1 MVLPKSNSS
10 STGANHSQS
19 APCLTE
25 SDWETSALL
34 KRSIAFD
41 ESNAFYEEGTAWE
54 CETKKR
60 KLLSAGDANAAN
72 GRLSRTSCSSIGG
85 SNATAVGYWCPMSE
99 HRVHISPLSG
109 LDLIHFSY
117 ADSDT
122 SSPTR
127 SPSPSPRGSKTMVFE
142 KTGTSTPSRC
152 STPSSG
158 VWSSRTLLAKSGESS
173 HSDGI
178 KQQCDVPDDRRAAS
192 SAEFAVLASGISESI
207 DVGMDGSNA
216 STEGFNCGS
225 GAVSNLL
232 IPRSAML
239 ASKVVTSVRPASCD
253 RPVNGNTNG
262 SAITNSNCHN
272 SPDGSMSFNVIDRNG
287 HEFASASTANGYMPA
302 IFDSEKASTSK
313 IPVVEALKPSTSETD
328 LSDKQHGIS
337 PKMHTNKPS
346 EPNTCLV
353 CSVVCSRHAQYR
365 GSKTMVFEKTGT
377 STPSRCSTPSSGVW
391 SSRTLLAK
399 SGESSH
405 SDGIKQ
411 QCDVPDDRRAA
422 SSAEFAVLASGIS
435 ESIDVGMDGS
445 NASTEGFNCGS
456 GAVSNLLIPR
466 SAMLASKVVTS
477 VRPASCDRPVNGNTN
492 GSAITNS
499 NCHNSPDGSMSFN
512 VIDRNG
518 HEFASASTANGYM
531 PAIFDSE
538 KASTSK
544 IPVVEALKPSTSET
558 DLSDKQHGISPK
570 DVITNSSL
578 KMTRKRVLSERGKA
592 EASYPVIDRK
602 TLFSSWRGSRLL
614 QACYRNAGVGLL
626 NYSNDCFLNA
636 VLQMMVHT
644 APLARYVAELHSCSN
659 CSHNCF
665 VCAMGEHV
673 RKALTSPGPFRAN
686 WIQPY
691 LKKIFPTHMP
701 GYQEDAHELL
711 TLILDALDPT
721 PPASAKQNAPSAS
734 TSNQFREQCS
744 STPMEQMFGGAL
756 RNEIRCFGCG
766 ENYIN
771 YERIRELNL
780 GLRIHKRESIIGL
793 NDLLADYFSNETL
806 SSFDCKKCK
815 QKTQAQRVTYV
826 IRAPRVLVI
835 QLKRF
840 NAFGCKIR
848 LPVSVEMN
856 VKLDR
861 FMYQPGVRTS
871 YSLCGLIEHQGE
883 GIDRGHYI
891 AFVRGFDGKGWHC
904 FDDELCQRVSVEE
917 VCKRQGYV
925 MMYTRS
931 EQLFK
936 SSPSFTKA
944 MDAQQRCS
952 NKHKISSESKTPLVT
967 AARWRSAPT
976 SAVGRKTAS

>member
-85 SNATAVGYWCPMSE
+85 SNEPPSLDPMLAVDKAGHLTDVDVCAG
-99 HRVHISPLSG
+99 RRQ
-109 LDLIHFSY
+109 SY
-117 ADSDT
+117 Q
-122 SSPTR
+122 
-127 SPSPSPRGSKTMVFE
+127 K
-142 KTGTSTPSRC
+142 
-152 STPSSG
+152 
-158 VWSSRTLLAKSGESS
+158 
-173 HSDGI
+173 DGI

-225 GAVSNLL
+225 AAVSNLL

-253 RPVNGNTNG
+253 RP
-262 SAITNSNCHN
+262 
-272 SPDGSMSFNVIDRNG
+272 SPRFC
-287 HEFASASTANGYMPA
+287 GYQP
-302 IFDSEKASTSK
+302 TR
-313 IPVVEALKPSTSETD
+313 LK
-328 LSDKQHGIS
+328 
-337 PKMHTNKPS
+337 
-346 EPNTCLV
+346 
-353 CSVVCSRHAQYR
+353 SR
-365 GSKTMVFEKTGT
+365 F
-377 STPSRCSTPSSGVW
+377 C
-391 SSRTLLAK
+391 
-399 SGESSH
+399 
-405 SDGIKQ
+405 
-411 QCDVPDDRRAA
+411 
-422 SSAEFAVLASGIS
+422 
-435 ESIDVGMDGS
+435 
-445 NASTEGFNCGS
+445 
-456 GAVSNLLIPR
+456 
-466 SAMLASKVVTS
+466 
-477 VRPASCDRPVNGNTN
+477 
-492 GSAITNS
+492 
-499 NCHNSPDGSMSFN
+499 SPDGSMSFN

-734 TSNQFREQCS
+734 TSNQFRCVHLREQCS

-848 LPVSVEMN
+848 LPVSVEVSSRLNLPMMLDQLICSGLISARDTDPFELACIKMN

-936 SSPSFTKA
+936 SSPVGEVRQR
-944 MDAQQRCS
+944 QQLVGKLRLDS
-952 NKHKISSESKTPLVT
+952 GIISK
-967 AARWRSAPT
+967 
-976 SAVGRKTAS
+976 